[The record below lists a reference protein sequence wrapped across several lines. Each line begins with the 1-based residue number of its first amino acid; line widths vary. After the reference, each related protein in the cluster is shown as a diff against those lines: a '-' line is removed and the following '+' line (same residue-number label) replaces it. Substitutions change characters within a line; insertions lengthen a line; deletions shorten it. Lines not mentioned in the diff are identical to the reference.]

1 MRLRPPTA
9 AWTKAPARLL
19 RLPTLGAA
27 LAAGALVLS
36 LATASAPLFLAS
48 AGNAAV
54 TLSLR
59 GVTPEAAGLT
69 VETAGMPDRQT
80 FRPADAALRQ
90 ATAGVGHLVEPTLF
104 GLASV
109 FGASAN
115 GQQARARMLTRDGFR
130 EHIEVVDSVPG
141 TRGVWVPDALAEQLR
156 LEAGETLTL
165 GFGEQEAQAQV
176 AGTYVDLRS
185 ARLTPF
191 WQPLAPLFVTRDT
204 QGLEP
209 PPPPMLLADIDAFL
223 SAGRALPPAAFRWQ
237 APLEFAGLTL
247 PQLRATRAQLDRVG
261 VDVADA
267 STALGQPFDGLS
279 AYGPPVTRSALDAV
293 VGEVDETD
301 AVLRGPVSLLSL
313 AGRAVALV
321 VVAAAAAFAVQRR
334 RVEHQVL
341 AAAGE
346 TPWATGSR
354 AGVEA
359 LVPVLLGAAAGL
371 ALAVWTVNVL
381 GPGAPADASVRT
393 GAVGAVLGNAAL
405 AVVVFAVVTPVA
417 ARRAQATAAAAPGR
431 RLAARL
437 PWEAVLLALAAASY
451 YEVVASGA
459 DAVAVELGAPPR
471 IDALVLAF
479 PLLFIA
485 GCAGLA
491 GRALRRLLPHLRRA
505 GNGWRPSLYLA
516 ARQLAG
522 ASRAALLLVVASS
535 LAVGIGVYAATL
547 VATTQRTVQ
556 AKSQVLVGSDVSA
569 EVRPDAIP
577 AASGRFPSTL
587 AQFQRATLDDRLEVD
602 ILGVDPATLPAAV
615 NWDDRFA
622 DQPLPELLAAL
633 EADTGR
639 LPVLAVGSG
648 IGDQPTLRDADYGV
662 ALQVVARPRAFPGAS
677 DRRPLLVVDARRY
690 VEAVDAASQSSIG
703 AALLFEPR
711 TWLRGD
717 PGAIVAALEADGVG
731 ATNSASVAL
740 SGFTSSNPPQVLTAQ
755 QVAGGPGLA
764 GLGWTFG
771 YLQALGLAAA
781 LLAVIGLLLY
791 LQARQAEREV
801 SYALSSRMGLSRG
814 TNRLAVAV
822 EVAGMLAVALTSG
835 TVPALAAAWL
845 INTRLDP
852 LPQVPPAP
860 LFTVPAV
867 LLLIVVAALPV
878 LAWCGAILVQR
889 AADRT
894 NVADVLRLAA
904 G

>member
-9 AWTKAPARLL
+9 AWTKAPVRLL

-27 LAAGALVLS
+27 VASGAAVLA

-54 TLSLR
+54 TLSLE
-59 GVTPEAAGLT
+59 GVTPEAGGLS
-69 VETAGMPDRQT
+69 VETAGVPDRRT
-80 FRPADAALRQ
+80 FQPADAALRA
-90 ATAGVGHLVEPTLF
+90 ATAGVGRLAEPTLF

-115 GQQARARMLTRDGFR
+115 GEQVRARMLTRDGFG
-130 EHIEVVDSVPG
+130 EHIEVIDSAPG
-141 TRGVWVPDALAEQLR
+141 ARGVWLPDSVAEQLR
-156 LEAGETLTL
+156 LEPGDTVTV
-165 GFGEQEAQAQV
+165 GFGEEEAQAPV
-176 AGTYVDLRS
+176 AGIYVDLRS
-185 ARLTPF
+185 ARLTEY
-191 WQPLAPLFVTRDT
+191 WQPLGSLFTTRDT
-204 QGLEP
+204 EGLEP
-209 PPPPMLLADIDAFL
+209 PPPPMLLADLDAFL
-223 SAGRALPPAAFRWQ
+223 SAGRTLPPASFRWQ
-237 APLEFAGLTL
+237 ALLEFADLTL
-247 PQLRATRAQLDRVG
+247 PQLRAARARLDRIG
-261 VDVADA
+261 TDIANP
-267 STALGQPFDGLS
+267 STELGQPFDDLS
-279 AYGPPVTRSALDAV
+279 AYGPPETRSVLAAV
-293 VGEVDETD
+293 VGEVDETA

-313 AGRAVALV
+313 AGRAVAIV
-321 VVAAAAAFAVQRR
+321 VVAAAAAFAAQRR
-334 RVEHQVL
+334 RIEHQVL
-341 AAAGE
+341 TAAGE
-346 TPWATGSR
+346 TPLATGAR

-359 LVPVLLGAAAGL
+359 LLPVLLGAAAGL
-371 ALAVWTVNVL
+371 AMAVWLVDLL
-381 GPGAPADASVRT
+381 GPGASGDAAVR
-393 GAVGAVLGNAAL
+393 VGAVRAVIRNAAL

-417 ARRAQATAAAAPGR
+417 ARRAQASAAAAPGR

-451 YEVVASGA
+451 YEVVAGS
-459 DAVAVELGAPPR
+459 DVAVELGAPPR

-491 GRALRRLLPHLRRA
+491 GRAMRRVLPRLRRA
-505 GNGWRPSLYLA
+505 GDGWRPSLYLA

-535 LAVGIGVYAATL
+535 LAVGVGVYAATL
-547 VATTQRTVQ
+547 VATSQRTVQ
-556 AKSQVLVGSDVSA
+556 AKAQIVVGSDVSA
-569 EVRPDAIP
+569 EVRPGAIP
-577 AASGRFPSTL
+577 TAVGRFPTTL
-587 AQFQRATLDDRLEVD
+587 AQFQRATLDGRVEVN
-602 ILGVDPATLPAAV
+602 ILGVDPDTLPAAV

-622 DQPLPELLAAL
+622 DRPLPELLATL
-633 EADTGR
+633 RADSGR
-639 LPVLAVGSG
+639 LPVLAVGGG
-648 IGDQPTLRDADYGV
+648 IPDQPTLRDAEYGV
-662 ALQVVARPRAFPGAS
+662 PLQVVARPQAFPGAS
-677 DRRPLLVVDARRY
+677 ERRPLLVVDARRY

-703 AALLFEPR
+703 AALLFEPQ

-717 PGAIVAALEADGVG
+717 PGDIVAALEADGFGV
-731 ATNSASVAL
+731 TDENSVAL
-740 SGFTSSNPPQVLTAQ
+740 SGFTLSNPPQILTAQ

-764 GLGWTFG
+764 GLGWTFR

-781 LLAVIGLLLY
+781 LLAIIGLLLY

-814 TNRLAVAV
+814 ANRTAVAV
-822 EVAGMLAVALTSG
+822 EVAGMLAAALTSG
-835 TVPALAAAWL
+835 TLLALAAAWL

-860 LFTVPAV
+860 LFTVPAS
-867 LLLIVVAALPV
+867 LLLAVVAALPV
-878 LAWCGAILVQR
+878 LAWCGAMLVQR

>member
-9 AWTKAPARLL
+9 AWTKAPTRLL

-27 LAAGALVLS
+27 VAAGALVLA

-54 TLSLR
+54 TLSLQ

-69 VETAGMPDRQT
+69 VETAGVPDRTT
-80 FRPADAALRQ
+80 FGPADAALRQ
-90 ATAGVGHLVEPTLF
+90 GVAGVGRLAEPTLF

-130 EHIEVVDSVPG
+130 EHIEVIDSVPG
-141 TRGVWVPDALAEQLR
+141 SRGVWLPDSLAEQLR
-156 LEAGETLTL
+156 LEPGDTLTL
-165 GFGEQEAQAQV
+165 GFGEQEAKAPV

-185 ARLTPF
+185 ARLTPY
-191 WQPLAPLFVTRDT
+191 WQSLGPLFVARDT

-209 PPPPMLLADIDAFL
+209 PPPPMLLADVDAFL
-223 SAGRALPPAAFRWQ
+223 SAGRVLPPASFRWQ
-237 APLEFAGLTL
+237 APLESADLTL
-247 PQLRATRAQLDRVG
+247 PQLRVARARLDRVG
-261 VDVADA
+261 VDVADP
-267 STALGQPFDGLS
+267 STPLGQPFDGLS
-279 AYGPPVTRSALDAV
+279 AYGPPETRSVLGAV
-293 VGEVDETD
+293 VGEVDQTD

-321 VVAAAAAFAVQRR
+321 VMAAAAAFAAQRR
-334 RVEHQVL
+334 RIEHQVL
-341 AAAGE
+341 TAAGE
-346 TPWATGSR
+346 TPWATGTR

-359 LVPVLLGAAAGL
+359 LVPVLLGAGAGL
-371 ALAVWTVNVL
+371 ALAVWTVNLL
-381 GPGAPADASVRT
+381 GPGAPADAAVRT
-393 GAVGAVLGNAAL
+393 GAAGAVIRSAAL
-405 AVVVFAVVTPVA
+405 AVVVFAVVTPA
-417 ARRAQATAAAAPGR
+417 AVRRAQATAAAAPGR
-431 RLAARL
+431 RLATRL
-437 PWEAVLLALAAASY
+437 PWEAVLLALATASY
-451 YEVVASGA
+451 YEVVSGA

-491 GRALRRLLPHLRRA
+491 GRALRHVLPHLRRA

-569 EVRPDAIP
+569 QVRPDAIP
-577 AASGRFPSTL
+577 AATGQFPTTL
-587 AQFQRATLDDRLEVD
+587 AQFQSATLDDRLEVD
-602 ILGVDPATLPAAV
+602 ILGVDPETLEAAV

-633 EADTGR
+633 GADTAR

-648 IGDQPTLRDADYGV
+648 IPDQPTLRDADYGV
-662 ALQVVARPRAFPGAS
+662 PLQVVARPQAFPGAS

-690 VEAVDAASQSSIG
+690 VEAVDATSQSSIG
-703 AALLFEPR
+703 AALLFEPQ

-717 PGAIVAALEADGVG
+717 SVDIVAALEADGVG
-731 ATNSASVAL
+731 VSDSDGVAL
-740 SGFTSSNPPQVLTAQ
+740 SEFTLSNPPQVLTAQ

-814 TNRLAVAV
+814 TNRMAVAI
-822 EVAGMLAVALTSG
+822 EVAGMLTVALTSG
-835 TVPALAAAWL
+835 TVLAVAAAWL

-878 LAWCGAILVQR
+878 LAWCGAMLVQR